1 MEDDRYENK
10 VLNEK
15 FEKVTRYEDAITI
28 VREYETI
35 VKTLK
40 KKTFCNVYRQGY
52 IFKKV

>member
-1 MEDDRYENK
+1 MEDDRYESK
-10 VLNEK
+10 GLNEN
-15 FEKVTRYEDAITI
+15 FEKVARYEDAITI

-40 KKTFCNVYRQGY
+40 KTFCNVYRQGY